1 MRLILSRTDSI
12 GDVVLTLPVAA
23 ALKQELPGCT
33 VIFLGRSYTRPVVE
47 LCSHV
52 DLFMEWDP
60 AFGADFLAGLKSDVI
75 LHIFPDKAVCRA
87 ARQAGIPLRIATA
100 GRFHT
105 LLTCN
110 RLIRIP
116 RKNSALHEA
125 QLNLKMLK
133 ALNIRS
139 DYSLPEI
146 AGMYALTPPIP
157 ILQKTETTRKL
168 IILHPK
174 SKGSAREWGLENY
187 SRLVDLLP
195 ADQWDIVVS
204 GTREEGALMRSFLD
218 RYRDRVTD
226 LTGQLS
232 LSNYIQLISMADA
245 LVAASTGPLH
255 IAAALGIRAVGLYA
269 PMRPIFPKRWAPLGK
284 NATWL
289 VLEKECQ
296 DCRKTLDCQCIRS
309 ISAEEVKTRLE

>member
-1 MRLILSRTDSI
+1 MRVILSRTDSI

-23 ALKQELPGCT
+23 ALKQDIPGCI
-33 VIFLGRSYTRPVVE
+33 VIFLCRIYTRPVVE

-52 DLFMEWDP
+52 DHFVEWDP
-60 AFGADFLAGLKSDVI
+60 AKGPHLLAELNADVI
-75 LHIFPDKAVCRA
+75 LHVFPDKSVCRA
-87 ARQAGIPLRIATA
+87 ARQAGIPLRIATS

-110 RLIRIP
+110 RLLRIP
-116 RKNSALHEA
+116 RKNSDLHEA
-125 QLNLKMLK
+125 QLNLKLLK
-133 ALNIRS
+133 GLNLRS
-139 DYSLPEI
+139 EYSQAEI
-146 AGMYALTPPIP
+146 AGMFGLSSPIP
-157 ILQKTETTRKL
+157 VIPDKIPSRRL

-174 SKGSAREWGLENY
+174 SKGSAREWGLDNF

-195 ADQWDIVVS
+195 KDQWDIVVS
-204 GTREEGALMRSFLD
+204 GTHEEGQLMRDFLD

-232 LSNYIQLISMADA
+232 LSNFIQLIAMADA

-269 PMRPIFPKRWAPLGK
+269 PMRPIFPKRWAPIGK

-296 DCRKTLDCQCIRS
+296 DCRKTLDCHCIRS
-309 ISAEEVKTRLE
+309 ISAEDVKARLG